1 MNALNTHIGAAWLQA
16 VYNLNLCTSLPV
28 TSRIG
33 GRRATFSTPEN
44 REEVYPETMRPPST
58 FVGHLQFHLRHELPH
73 LEFLS
78 RLFSASGPQ
87 PIQDW
92 VNEEPTGQY
101 ARRAAFLYEW
111 LTGAQLIVP
120 ANLGGNYADAV
131 DSEKMFCSSPN
142 QIIKKSR
149 WRINDNLPGTRF
161 FCPVLLKTEAV
172 STASS
177 LDVKALFKELSDEF
191 GSDVLFRA
199 AAWMTLR
206 ESKASFTIEGEADKA
221 TRIQRFADVI
231 GRRTGMGD
239 LPLDEV
245 ALAEIQAEILGSVT
259 SIDRFGLRSSPVFV
273 GETIR
278 HQEVVH
284 YIAPPADDLVNM
296 LDGLKAFLVKTQGQ
310 SPVMRSAVASFAF
323 VYIHPLADG
332 NGRVHRFLINDI
344 LRRDGVL
351 DAPVILPVSAVIGH
365 PANRQHY
372 DSILDRVSKP
382 MMNQFRG
389 QVEFVSERTRYSDGV
404 VSNFQFSGVH
414 EARPAW
420 RYLHLGDH
428 VCYLS
433 KVIYQTISDE
443 MREESRYL
451 RSHYRA
457 RSAIK
462 EIIEMPDAQADRVIR
477 SVMQNEG
484 SLSNVLAKEVPQ
496 FKNEEIWSLVTAA
509 VKSCFGADPSEHDA
523 LSSERPH

>member
-1 MNALNTHIGAAWLQA
+1 MNASNTHIGAAWLQSA
-16 VYNLNLCTSLPV
+16 FGFDLCAALRV

-33 GRRATFSTPEN
+33 SRRHTFSTPDE
-44 REEVYPETMRPPST
+44 RLEVYLDAMRPPAT

-78 RLFSASGPQ
+78 RLFAASGPQ

-111 LTGAQLIVP
+111 LTGSQLIVP

-131 DSEKMFCSSPN
+131 DAEKIFCSSPDK
-142 QIIKKSR
+142 ISKISR

-172 STASS
+172 SMASS
-177 LDVKALFKELSDEF
+177 LDVRALFKELSDEF
-191 GSDVLFRA
+191 GSDVLIRA

-239 LPLDEV
+239 LPLDETS
-245 ALAEIQAEILGSVT
+245 LAEIQGEILGSVK
-259 SIDRFGLRSSPVFV
+259 SIDRLGLRSSPVFV

-310 SPVMRSAVASFAF
+310 SPVMRSAVAAFAF

-344 LRRDGVL
+344 LRRDGAL
-351 DAPVILPVSAVIGH
+351 DAPLILPVSAVIGH
-365 PANRQHY
+365 PANRQQY

-382 MMNQFRG
+382 IMNQFRG
-389 QVEFVSERTRYSDGV
+389 RVEFVSERTRYSDGV

-433 KVIYQTISDE
+433 KVIYQTISEE

-477 SVMQNEG
+477 SVIQNEG
-484 SLSNVLAKEVPQ
+484 NLSNVLAKEVPQ
-496 FKNEEIWSLVTAA
+496 FKSEETWSLVAAA
-509 VKSCFGADPSEHDA
+509 VNSCFEKDLTEHVAPSP
-523 LSSERPH
+523 ERPH